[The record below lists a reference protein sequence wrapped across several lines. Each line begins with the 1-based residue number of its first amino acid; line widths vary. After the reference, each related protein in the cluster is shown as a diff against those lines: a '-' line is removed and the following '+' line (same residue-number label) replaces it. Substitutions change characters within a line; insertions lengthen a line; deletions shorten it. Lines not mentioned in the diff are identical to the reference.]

1 MGYIIISQVYRLSLL
16 GGAIMGMCKPSGGKF
31 DMIGKVGSLPI
42 LWEPNTRID
51 LYDGT
56 GKLLQQ
62 AWYGPE

>member
-1 MGYIIISQVYRLSLL
+1 
-16 GGAIMGMCKPSGGKF
+16 MCKPSGGKF